1 MTMIGIHAAA
11 HRICIFPVAFADRS
25 AAAQVPMTET
35 LYEGP
40 ANNATFYLPS
50 GGIVRF
56 AFSERNADG
65 YVRSRTGA
73 LARVY
78 SGSRVFLSAGHHV
91 LFLYDPTLMVRVSIT
106 FLPD

>member
-1 MTMIGIHAAA
+1 MRQRGALMA
-11 HRICIFPVAFADRS
+11 
-25 AAAQVPMTET
+25 ET

-40 ANNATFYLPS
+40 ANSATFYLPS

-78 SGSRVFLSAGHHV
+78 PGSRVFLSASHHV

-106 FLPD
+106 FMPD